1 MGPLLAIIFL
11 AALLHQSAGQP
22 KKPDVSFFVIPVA
35 QKRQEILDQHNE
47 IRRSVIPTASN
58 MLKMEW
64 SEKAAISAQKW
75 ANKCQMKSSPREERL
90 IDGVP
95 CDENILQLTYPK
107 TWSEAI
113 STWYS
118 QIAGFKYGSES
129 LKYTANIQSY
139 TQLIQYNSYQVGC
152 AVAYC
157 PNSRFNYFYVCHYY
171 PPRNNQV
178 PAATPY
184 KIGPKCGDCPGHCD
198 RGLCTNPCKLQD
210 LLTNCANLRSL
221 FGCDFEMV
229 RKKCPAACRC
239 TTEII

>member
-11 AALLHQSAGQP
+11 AALLHQSAGQVRAFIHVQ
-22 KKPDVSFFVIPVA
+22 KK
-35 QKRQEILDQHNE
+35 ILDQHNE

-75 ANKCQMKSSPREERL
+75 ANKCQMKSS
-90 IDGVP
+90 VP